1 MQSNR
6 KTLYILSG
14 VGVAML
20 GLGFASDPLY
30 DTFCKVTGYGGT
42 PKIAEDNL
50 SEIIDRTVTV
60 EFDSN
65 VAQDLPWKFRADQRR
80 MDVKLGQSGLAY
92 YTVENTSDEPVIGV
106 ANFNVMPIKAAPF
119 FVKTDCF
126 CFEEQVIPQEFS
138 HGRTR
143 RRTRLSPYSA
153 LSMAVSFGDSMPRLG
168 HGHGRIL
175 CWAHAADRRI
185 AYDGMVLFKRV
196 RQLTGCLS
204 PCGR

>member
-1 MQSNR
+1 MPSNN
-6 KTLYILSG
+6 KTLIILSG

-65 VAQDLPWKFRADQRR
+65 ISGGLPWEFRADQRR

-92 YTVENTSDEPVIGV
+92 YTVENVSDEVLTGV
-106 ANFNVMPIKAAPF
+106 ANFNVMPIKTAPYF
-119 FVKTDCF
+119 IKTDCF
-126 CFEEQVIPQEFS
+126 CFEEQTIQPGETLNLPVIFFVDPQMDEDK
-138 HGRTR
+138 
-143 RRTRLSPYSA
+143 RLNEIKTIT
-153 LSMAVSFGDSMPRLG
+153 LSYTFFPTEEGTMP
-168 HGHGRIL
+168 
-175 CWAHAADRRI
+175 AKEAKNPTA
-185 AYDGMVLFKRV
+185 
-196 RQLTGCLS
+196 TETN
-204 PCGR
+204 

>member
-1 MQSNR
+1 MPSNN
-6 KTLYILSG
+6 KMLLILSS

-65 VAQDLPWKFRADQRR
+65 VSGQLPWEFRADQRR

-92 YTVENTSDEPVIGV
+92 YTVENVSNQPLTGV

-126 CFEEQVIPQEFS
+126 CFEEQTIQPGEKLSLPVIFFVDPQMDEDK
-138 HGRTR
+138 
-143 RRTRLSPYSA
+143 RLNEIKSIT
-153 LSMAVSFGDSMPRLG
+153 LSYTFFPSEEGTMPAKTS
-168 HGHGRIL
+168 IKPT
-175 CWAHAADRRI
+175 ATA
-185 AYDGMVLFKRV
+185 
-196 RQLTGCLS
+196 TN
-204 PCGR
+204 

>member
-6 KTLYILSG
+6 KTLLILSA
-14 VGVAML
+14 VGIAML

-50 SEIIDRTVTV
+50 SEILDRTVTV

-65 VAQDLPWKFRADQRR
+65 VSQDLPWKFRPDQRR

-92 YTVENTSDEPVIGV
+92 YTVENTSDEAVVGV

-126 CFEEQVIPQEFS
+126 CFEEQIIQPGETLNLPVIFFVDPQMDEDK
-138 HGRTR
+138 
-143 RRTRLSPYSA
+143 RLDEIKTIT
-153 LSMAVSFGDSMPRLG
+153 LSYTFFPAIEGTMPAK
-168 HGHGRIL
+168 IP
-175 CWAHAADRRI
+175 AQITAA
-185 AYDGMVLFKRV
+185 A
-196 RQLTGCLS
+196 TN
-204 PCGR
+204 

>member
-1 MQSNR
+1 MQSNK
-6 KTLYILSG
+6 KTRLILSA

-50 SEIIDRTVTV
+50 SDIVDRTVTV

-65 VAQDLPWKFRADQRR
+65 VAQDLPWKFRPDQRR

-92 YTVENTSDEPVIGV
+92 YTVENTGDEAVVGV

-126 CFEEQVIPQEFS
+126 CFEEQIIQPGETLSLPVIFFVDPQLDED
-138 HGRTR
+138 
-143 RRTRLSPYSA
+143 TRLDEIKTIT
-153 LSMAVSFGDSMPRLG
+153 LSYTFFPSIEGTMP
-168 HGHGRIL
+168 
-175 CWAHAADRRI
+175 AQNTVAA
-185 AYDGMVLFKRV
+185 
-196 RQLTGCLS
+196 TN
-204 PCGR
+204 